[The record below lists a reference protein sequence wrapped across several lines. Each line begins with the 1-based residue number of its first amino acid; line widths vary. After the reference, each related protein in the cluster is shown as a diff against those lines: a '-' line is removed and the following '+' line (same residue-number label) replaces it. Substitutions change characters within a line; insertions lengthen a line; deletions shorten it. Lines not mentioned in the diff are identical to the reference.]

1 MSEYADRVR
10 LVRLLTG
17 DKSKDD
23 PIFTDGEME
32 DFLCLNSGNVYRA
45 AADALDAIAANA
57 AYVLKVVT
65 ILDVTT
71 NGQATA
77 DAIRSSASALRAR
90 ADAEDSNAIVC
101 GVVGGPILQLPTHWR
116 PWWEALA

>member
-1 MSEYADRVR
+1 MGTYADKVR

-17 DKSKDD
+17 DKKEYDR
-23 PIFTDGEME
+23 IFTDSEME
-32 DFLCLNSGNVYRA
+32 DFLELNEGNVYRA

-77 DAIRSSASALRAR
+77 DAIRKSAEALRNKAS
-90 ADAEDSNAIVC
+90 EDESNAIVC
-101 GVVGGPILQLPTHWR
+101 GVVKYRGDALATHLR
-116 PWWEALA
+116 PWWEGMV

>member
-1 MSEYADRVR
+1 MGTYADKVR

-17 DKSKDD
+17 DKKEDNQ
-23 PIFTDGEME
+23 IFTDSEME
-32 DFLCLNSGNVYRA
+32 DFLELNEGNVYRA

-77 DAIRSSASALRAR
+77 EAIRKSAEALRNR
-90 ADAEDSNAIVC
+90 ADEEDSSHIVC
-101 GVVGGPILQLPTHWR
+101 GVVKYRANQIATHLR
-116 PWWEALA
+116 PWWEAMA